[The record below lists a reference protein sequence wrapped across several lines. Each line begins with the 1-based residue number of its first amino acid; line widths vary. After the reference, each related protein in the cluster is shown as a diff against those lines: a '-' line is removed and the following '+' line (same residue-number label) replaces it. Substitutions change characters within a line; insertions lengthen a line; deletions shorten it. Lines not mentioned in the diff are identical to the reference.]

1 MLRLSS
7 IFLFNFFTWIFA
19 TRPSPSLSAV
29 CLSAADMAIN
39 TIKAIMASMAIM
51 PILAI
56 KAILSGQYKMYSKVH
71 FYSFFLHF
79 CEFDLHLHKDNV
91 LQTSK
96 VYYIFFK
103 AWGSRM
109 SSNIFQQNYNYN
121 YENICP
127 PKCFHQYLKP
137 KCFLFHISWLPNSQS
152 FV

>member
-71 FYSFFLHF
+71 FYSFFCIFANLIFIFTKTMCFKHPRYTIF
-79 CEFDLHLHKDNV
+79 
-91 LQTSK
+91 
-96 VYYIFFK
+96 FFK